1 MAYFIKTIET
11 DVMSR
16 KMFENRIWAALV
28 GSGCIEYGALE
39 RFTKLGGEY
48 VVIPKRNK
56 IQDLTHMDHTSGS
69 ALTFTRM
76 STTDDKAVVV
86 RDASANSY
94 KKHDE
99 LLSGDNI
106 MVGISGDYG
115 EKVAKRLVKQT
126 CNVLTGAIQAI
137 DTPSAN
143 CHVKDLGNAALTAQ
157 AIRQGKYLMGD
168 AADELR
174 IMLLHSKVFS
184 DLLRDTSVT
193 YSSLESVSGTSVIT
207 GKVPGMFGLDAF
219 IVSDQVYTT
228 NTGTGSTGDD
238 RYHTYLLGANAIQI
252 GWQKNPL
259 VETDEDIT
267 QPSTLVRAKI
277 TADYIVHLAGVAWAS
292 TANPD
297 DSGLYTA
304 SNWNE
309 AYEDHREVPACLII
323 SNGGVYS

>member
-1 MAYFIKTIET
+1 MAYSIKTIET

-16 KMFENRIWAALV
+16 KMFENRIWSALV

-39 RFTKLGGEY
+39 RFVRQGGEY
-48 VVIPKRNK
+48 CVIPKRNK
-56 IQDLTHMDHTSGS
+56 IQDLAHMDHTSGS

-76 STTDDKAVVV
+76 STTDDKAVIV
-86 RDASANSY
+86 RDVSANSY

-106 MVGISGDYG
+106 MAGISADYG
-115 EKVAKRLVKQT
+115 EKVAKRLIKQT
-126 CNVLTGAIQAI
+126 SNVLTGAIQAI

-143 CHVKDLGNAALTAQ
+143 CHVKDLGNAAITAQ
-157 AIRQGKYLMGD
+157 AIRQAKYLMGD

-174 IMLLHSKVFS
+174 VMLMHSKVFS

-207 GKVPGMFGLDAF
+207 GKIPGMFGLDAF

-238 RYHTYLLGANAIQI
+238 RYHSYFIGQKAVQI

-277 TADYIVHLAGVAWAS
+277 SADYLVHLAGVAWNS

-297 DSGLYTA
+297 DPDLQTA

-309 AYEDHREVPACLII
+309 AYEDHREVPAVLLI
-323 SNGGVYS
+323 SNGGVYA